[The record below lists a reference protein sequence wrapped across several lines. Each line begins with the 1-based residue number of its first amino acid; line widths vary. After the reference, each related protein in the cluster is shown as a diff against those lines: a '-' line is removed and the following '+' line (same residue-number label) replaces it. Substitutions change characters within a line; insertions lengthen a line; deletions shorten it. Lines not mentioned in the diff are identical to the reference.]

1 MASIFIFLK
10 MLIANMKYS
19 TFQNFKILRNKMN
32 EKARFEIIFKRCEH
46 VTYTIVRTTSMTI
59 ISMMTKKCKSVHLG
73 YSF

>member
-32 EKARFEIIFKRCEH
+32 EKARL
-46 VTYTIVRTTSMTI
+46 
-59 ISMMTKKCKSVHLG
+59 KSYLKG
-73 YSF
+73 ANM